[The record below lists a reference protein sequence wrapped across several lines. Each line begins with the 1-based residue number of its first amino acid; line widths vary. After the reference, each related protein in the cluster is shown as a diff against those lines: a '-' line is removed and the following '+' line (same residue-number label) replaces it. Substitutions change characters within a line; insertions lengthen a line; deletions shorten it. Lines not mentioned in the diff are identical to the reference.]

1 MSDKSQLITIK
12 HNSENPLQLAN
23 ELMDFRQVETG
34 YLPLHV
40 SENDIVSFI
49 TQILASFDEIALTKH
64 ITTEWDEPADPLLIW
79 FDREQMGKVFYNLLS
94 NAFKFTPENGF
105 VSIVVRENRDSV
117 IITISNNGKGVAKEN
132 LEKLFDNYFQE
143 DDNEHRN
150 TGYGIG
156 LALAKSIIELHKG
169 NTYASSDKRHNN
181 SDYITSFNV
190 TLLKDKKHF
199 NEIQLSAKEQLQSL
213 SHLTKQGQHLLS
225 HPAAEPDNLH
235 MHPIDDAFF
244 KNIIKITEENL
255 EDSEFG
261 ILRLK

>member
-1 MSDKSQLITIK
+1 MKQQFEKYRGI
-12 HNSENPLQLAN
+12 HP
-23 ELMDFRQVETG
+23 
-34 YLPLHV
+34 
-40 SENDIVSFI
+40 
-49 TQILASFDEIALTKH
+49 
-64 ITTEWDEPADPLLIW
+64 DPLLIW

-181 SDYITSFNV
+181 SDYITSLM
-190 TLLKDKKHF
+190 LLC
-199 NEIQLSAKEQLQSL
+199 
-213 SHLTKQGQHLLS
+213 
-225 HPAAEPDNLH
+225 
-235 MHPIDDAFF
+235 
-244 KNIIKITEENL
+244 
-255 EDSEFG
+255 
-261 ILRLK
+261 